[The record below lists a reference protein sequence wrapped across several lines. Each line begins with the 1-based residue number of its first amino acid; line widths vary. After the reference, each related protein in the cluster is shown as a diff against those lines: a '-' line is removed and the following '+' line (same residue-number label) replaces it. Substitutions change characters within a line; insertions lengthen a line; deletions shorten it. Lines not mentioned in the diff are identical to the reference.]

1 MEAFPV
7 QAAAERKKAWTLK
20 HTVRTVVFDKEGP
33 LGLRI
38 GSVSQDSDGSGC
50 PAHVKVAGFYGD
62 SELFWQESNIKLS
75 DVLWKIDGQD
85 AGTSCDVVRGGKTLF
100 VCVCVCVC
108 VWVGGRAACGGG
120 DDGHGRDGAGRDGAG
135 QDGRL
140 ERAGQGGGRGGWLYV
155 RGAGRGAGAFALPR
169 PSPLCRTS
177 VRGRTEI
184 VWGGSS
190 RPWTVGKCGPGRA
203 RVWGGDV
210 LQKGMP
216 QHPNLH

>member
-85 AGTSCDVVRGGKTLF
+85 AGTSCDVVRWRKTSCVWCVF
-100 VCVCVCVC
+100 VCV
-108 VWVGGRAACGGG
+108 WGGNAQQVGGG
-120 DDGHGRDGAGRDGAG
+120 DDGHGRNGAG

-140 ERAGQGGGRGGWLYV
+140 E
-155 RGAGRGAGAFALPR
+155 
-169 PSPLCRTS
+169 
-177 VRGRTEI
+177 
-184 VWGGSS
+184 
-190 RPWTVGKCGPGRA
+190 
-203 RVWGGDV
+203 
-210 LQKGMP
+210 
-216 QHPNLH
+216 

>member
-85 AGTSCDVVRGGKTLF
+85 AGTSCDVVRGGKTL
-100 VCVCVCVC
+100 CVCVC
-108 VWVGGRAACGGG
+108 VWVGGGRAQPVAVATMAMGGT
-120 DDGHGRDGAGRDGAG
+120 
-135 QDGRL
+135 
-140 ERAGQGGGRGGWLYV
+140 GRGGT
-155 RGAGRGAGAFALPR
+155 G
-169 PSPLCRTS
+169 
-177 VRGRTEI
+177 RGRT
-184 VWGGSS
+184 GG
-190 RPWTVGKCGPGRA
+190 
-203 RVWGGDV
+203 
-210 LQKGMP
+210 
-216 QHPNLH
+216 